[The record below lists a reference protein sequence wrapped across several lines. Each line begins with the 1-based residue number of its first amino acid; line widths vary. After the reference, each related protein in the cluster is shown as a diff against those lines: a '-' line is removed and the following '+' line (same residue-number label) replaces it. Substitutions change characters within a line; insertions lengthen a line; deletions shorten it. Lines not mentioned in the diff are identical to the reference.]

1 MSFKASIGISQGR
14 QDIIRFAICNAIV
27 IVFGSSLAL
36 LAEYEISCAAEGD
49 VEQEDEAEDEG
60 EGAEEDGAIVG
71 VEVGQGGGG
80 GEGGGEEATERTI

>member
-14 QDIIRFAICNAIV
+14 QDIIRFKIV
-27 IVFGSSLAL
+27 IVFGSPLAL

-60 EGAEEDGAIVG
+60 EGAEEDGAVVG
-71 VEVGQGGGG
+71 RQVGQGGGG
-80 GEGGGEEATERTI
+80 GEGGGEEATERTFIA